1 MGTIYRGFGLN
12 GEIAGSLE
20 GDTVYSGFGLG
31 KSIVGT
37 VEGNTVYSG
46 FNLGKSIVGTIEGD
60 TIYYGFGL
68 NREIAGYMD
77 GDTVY
82 SGFGMNKEIAGTC
95 STISEAAAL
104 LLLLSYHTPNISDST
119 PVYDEQEATSIY
131 SSPSTPSIPTKKSGS
146 GLGEFAA
153 FYYITMGLLITI
165 IVVGPVI
172 IWPLIFSS
180 KSQAEPGAALY
191 TLLTIG
197 VSIFGLMVT
206 TRWGS
211 RKRLFDF
218 LFLAAVSG
226 GALLDFVLFF
236 IDRANW
242 TIPRALFAIPAF
254 IYFTC
259 GIPGTIIWFIIKRKS
274 KNIKKR

>member
-1 MGTIYRGFGLN
+1 MGTIYRGFGLSK
-12 GEIAGSLE
+12 EIAGTLDGDTIYSGFGLGKTIVGTID

-31 KSIVGT
+31 KSIVGYID
-37 VEGNTVYSG
+37 GNT
-46 FNLGKSIVGTIEGD
+46 I
-60 TIYYGFGL
+60 
-68 NREIAGYMD
+68 
-77 GDTVY
+77 Y
-82 SGFGMNKEIAGTC
+82 SGFGMGSEIAGYIDGDSVYQGFGLSKQLVGTC
-95 STISEAAAL
+95 SNAYEAAAL
-104 LLLLSYHTPNISDST
+104 LLLLTYNSQADNTPILSLEEPSTYTSYST
-119 PVYDEQEATSIY
+119 NM
-131 SSPSTPSIPTKKSGS
+131 SPSHKRVSNSM
-146 GLGEFAA
+146 GEFAA
-153 FYYITMGLLITI
+153 LYYIAMGLLLVII
-165 IVVGPVI
+165 IVGPLM

-180 KSQAEPGAALY
+180 KAQAEPGAALY
-191 TLLTIG
+191 TLLTIC